1 MGNIDRRSFMKHSA
15 AAGLAAAVPAT
26 PWLERAPLV
35 HTPKAIRPL
44 VISDYS
50 GVHYR
55 NGGPMNT
62 LEMAFSRITQGH
74 DVLDALIAGVNIP
87 ELDPTETGIGY
98 GSLGNEDGVV
108 QLDASVMHGPKKR
121 AGAVAAIEGVRTP
134 SLVAKAVMEHTDHH
148 LLVGKGAQDFAR
160 SMGFTVE
167 DDLNTPESRRLWLE
181 WKRRIDP
188 EHWLDP
194 QKRGGAGLDAGLS
207 MLRDGLIPEHSF
219 WGTINCSGINAN
231 GDICGVTTTSGLAWK
246 ISGRVGD
253 SPILGAGLY
262 VDNDVGAAGSTGRG
276 EANIYNL
283 SSYLIVEN
291 MRRGMHPK
299 DAGMEALKRIRA
311 NTIEK
316 RLLNARGTPNFNV
329 RFFVLNKKGEYAG
342 VALYAAGEKTYGIC
356 TENGMQ
362 ELQLEPLLQGEPAA

>member
-15 AAGLAAAVPAT
+15 AAGLAATVPAT

-44 VISDYS
+44 VISDFS

-134 SLVAKAVMEHTDHH
+134 SLVAKAVMELHRSSSAGREGRAGFCALNGLHGRRRPEHARIATSVAGVEATHRPASTGSIRRSAAAPGSTRACRCCAM
-148 LLVGKGAQDFAR
+148 VSSPNTASGAR
-160 SMGFTVE
+160 STAAASTRTATSAASPPPAASPGR
-167 DDLNTPESRRLWLE
+167 SRAALVIRPFSAP
-181 WKRRIDP
+181 DCT
-188 EHWLDP
+188 
-194 QKRGGAGLDAGLS
+194 S
-207 MLRDGLIPEHSF
+207 
-219 WGTINCSGINAN
+219 
-231 GDICGVTTTSGLAWK
+231 TTTSA
-246 ISGRVGD
+246 
-253 SPILGAGLY
+253 P
-262 VDNDVGAAGSTGRG
+262 
-276 EANIYNL
+276 
-283 SSYLIVEN
+283 
-291 MRRGMHPK
+291 P
-299 DAGMEALKRIRA
+299 
-311 NTIEK
+311 
-316 RLLNARGTPNFNV
+316 AR
-329 RFFVLNKKGEYAG
+329 
-342 VALYAAGEKTYGIC
+342 
-356 TENGMQ
+356 
-362 ELQLEPLLQGEPAA
+362 PAAARPTCTTFRRT